1 MKKIIA
7 FLISLLFAVATLS
20 SVSGFCEY
28 SDNVCHGYCLLC
40 IPSTC
45 SSSISYCNIYG
56 PSVVKVGD
64 IITVEV
70 EALDCNLQSSGFIF
84 CDNFEVIS
92 FNYGAIGFSGDGC
105 SANVVYKLRALSPGV
120 VGATFSC
127 NENKLNITVIP
138 KKYPMQ
144 QFMKILEK
152 NKNKE

>member
-64 IITVEV
+64 IITVEI

-92 FNYGAIGFSGDGC
+92 FDLELTDISESGC
-105 SANVVYKLRALSPGV
+105 SAIAVYKLKALSPGV
-120 VGATFSC
+120 VGATFEC
-127 NENKLNITVIP
+127 NENKLNITITP
-138 KKYPMQ
+138 KEYPMQ

-152 NKNKE
+152 NKNK

>member
-1 MKKIIA
+1 MCI
-7 FLISLLFAVATLS
+7 
-20 SVSGFCEY
+20 VS
-28 SDNVCHGYCLLC
+28 
-40 IPSTC
+40 PC
-45 SSSISYCNIYG
+45 SPSISYCNIYG

-64 IITVEV
+64 IITVEI

-92 FNYGAIGFSGDGC
+92 FDYGAIGGTGDGC
-105 SANVVYKLRALSPGV
+105 STNVVYKLRALSPGV

-138 KKYPMQ
+138 KEYPMQ

-152 NKNKE
+152 NKNK

>member
-28 SDNVCHGYCLLC
+28 SDNVCHGYCLMC
-40 IPSTC
+40 IVSPC
-45 SSSISYCNIYG
+45 SPSISYCNIYG

-64 IITVEV
+64 IITVEI
-70 EALDCNLQSSGFIF
+70 EALDCNLQSSRFIF

-92 FNYGAIGFSGDGC
+92 FDLGASGGTGSGC
-105 SANVVYKLRALSPGV
+105 SSIAVYKLRALSPGV
-120 VGATFSC
+120 VGATFTC
-127 NENKLNITVIP
+127 NENKLNITVTP
-138 KKYPMQ
+138 KEYPMQ

-152 NKNKE
+152 NKDKE